1 MEITIKLTDSELQN
15 AQIAGAVAQIL
26 GVESAEVHKDAKEPQ
41 TREAEAVTPPWEEDV
56 PQMNPPEVEQKPE
69 PAAEPEEQ
77 KEPAPAAE
85 AGPEELRS
93 QIRQIGNKLTTE
105 GRASEMLQVFKE
117 FGVTKLSAIKDSDL
131 AEVIKKVEA
140 L

>member
-1 MEITIKLTDSELQN
+1 MEITIKLTKNELQN
-15 AQIAGAVAQIL
+15 TQIAGAVAQIL
-26 GVESAEVHKDAKEPQ
+26 GAESAEVHKDAKEPQ
-41 TREAEAVTPPWEEDV
+41 TCEAEAETPPWEDGV
-56 PQMNPPEVEQKPE
+56 PKMSAKPEV
-69 PAAEPEEQ
+69 Q

-93 QIRQIGNKLTTE
+93 KIRQIGNRLTTE

>member
-15 AQIAGAVAQIL
+15 TQIAGAVAQIL
-26 GVESAEVHKDAKEPQ
+26 GAESAEVHKDAKEPQ
-41 TREAEAVTPPWEEDV
+41 TCEAEAVTPPWEEDV
-56 PQMNPPEVEQKPE
+56 PQMNPPEVEQKPG
-69 PAAEPEEQ
+69 
-77 KEPAPAAE
+77 PAPAAE